1 MGRLPGHMGRD
12 SMAALR
18 GRGDPCCLMG
28 GGGLYWGELGSA
40 VGQLH
45 PQGARQRPEPGLLV
59 TWADYQ
65 QFVGGG
71 QGCCPTAYATDQR
84 LADCLVQLWGPS
96 ISTPETKA
104 KPEMAEPWGR
114 LSPLIPKT
122 ATAASWRL
130 ALGGWYRV
138 LDSRQLGD
146 REDSQAPSSR
156 RPPLG
161 GRGPGSGRAGRHGH
175 SSSHAG
181 EAIFPACLMQ
191 PLVIDPRSWL
201 QARCPA
207 PGLGT

>member
-1 MGRLPGHMGRD
+1 MLPDSLRD
-12 SMAALR
+12 
-18 GRGDPCCLMG
+18 
-28 GGGLYWGELGSA
+28 
-40 VGQLH
+40 
-45 PQGARQRPEPGLLV
+45 
-59 TWADYQ
+59 
-65 QFVGGG
+65 
-71 QGCCPTAYATDQR
+71 TDQR
-84 LADCLVQLWGPS
+84 LADCLVQLWGLS
-96 ISTPETKA
+96 TSTPETKA
-104 KPEMAEPWGR
+104 KPETAEPWGR